1 MAEDKRLR
9 GLVTVITGGSRGIG
23 KECVRMFGEYICLQ
37 SKEQTTFKPVYKG
50 HWKVGFM
57 SSDP

>member
-23 KECVRMFGEYICLQ
+23 KECVRMFGEYMFAI
-37 SKEQTTFKPVYKG
+37 
-50 HWKVGFM
+50 
-57 SSDP
+57 

>member
-50 HWKVGFM
+50 H
-57 SSDP
+57 